1 MDKKELESLVR
12 KIILEIAGEGC
23 GGSFEKTA
31 DPSGILSVSIPT
43 VKPAPFDTGQKGDQ
57 VYLTDVVTLQES
69 PRLGCG
75 VMEMEESA
83 FDWTLRY
90 DEVDYIIEGTLE
102 ILIDGR
108 KVTGKKGDMIF
119 IPANS
124 SITFSAPCFARFL
137 YVTYPADWASQ

>member
-1 MDKKELESLVR
+1 MDKKELESIVR
-12 KIILEIAGEGC
+12 KLILEIAGEG
-23 GGSFEKTA
+23 GTSSFEKTV
-31 DPSGILSVSIPT
+31 DPSGILSVTLPT
-43 VKPAPFDTGQKGDQ
+43 VKPAPFDTGKAGDQ
-57 VYLTDVVTLQES
+57 VYLSDIVTLEES

-75 VMEMEESA
+75 VMEMEETA
-83 FDWTLRY
+83 FEWTLRY

-108 KVTGKKGDMIF
+108 KVTGRKGDVIF

>member
-12 KIILEIAGEGC
+12 KIILEIAGEG
-23 GGSFEKTA
+23 GAASFEKTV
-31 DPSGILSVSIPT
+31 DPSGVLSVTLPT
-43 VKPAPFDTGQKGDQ
+43 VKPAPFDTGKKGDK

-75 VMEMEESA
+75 VMEMVESA

-124 SITFSAPCFARFL
+124 SITFSAPSFARFL

>member
-1 MDKKELESLVR
+1 MDRTELESMVR
-12 KIILEIAGEGC
+12 KIIVEMAG
-23 GGSFEKTA
+23 GGTAPGFEKHV
-31 DPSGILSVSIPT
+31 DRSGILSVALPT
-43 VKPAPFDTGQKGDQ
+43 VRPAPFDTGKSGDQ
-57 VYLTDVVTLQES
+57 VYLTDIVTLEES

-90 DEVDYIIEGTLE
+90 DEVDYIIEGVLE
-102 ILIDGR
+102 IIIDGR
-108 KVTGKKGDMIF
+108 KVTGRKGDVIF

-137 YVTYPADWASQ
+137 YITYPADWASQ